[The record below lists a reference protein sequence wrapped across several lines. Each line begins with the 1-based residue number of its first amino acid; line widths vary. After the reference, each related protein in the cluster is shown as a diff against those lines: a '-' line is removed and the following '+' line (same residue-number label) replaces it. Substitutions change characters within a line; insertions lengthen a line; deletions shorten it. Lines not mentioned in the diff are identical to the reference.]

1 MLFCAADQVQH
12 SDLAARLGCE
22 ISDEGCVVVDDDGQS
37 SVPNVF
43 AAGDMTPGPHLVQI
57 AAAKGA
63 RAGIAAA
70 LSLRGEAGV
79 PGSPR
84 PAPDPSVRRG

>member
-1 MLFCAADQVQH
+1 M
-12 SDLAARLGCE
+12 
-22 ISDEGCVVVDDDGQS
+22 DDDGRT

-57 AAAKGA
+57 AAAKGT

-70 LSLRGEAGV
+70 ISLRGASGV
-79 PGSPR
+79 AGSPR
-84 PAPDPSVRRG
+84 PAPDPDAHGR